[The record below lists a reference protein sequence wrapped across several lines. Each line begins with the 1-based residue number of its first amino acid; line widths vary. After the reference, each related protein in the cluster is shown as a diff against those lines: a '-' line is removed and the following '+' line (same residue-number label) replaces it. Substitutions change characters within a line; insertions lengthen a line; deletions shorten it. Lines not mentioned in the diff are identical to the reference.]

1 QLSKTAKIIN
11 AKKADN
17 AFENAFVTQHKS
29 MYATKDH
36 LTLLTKKAKVFLL
49 RVFED
54 VYQKLGQS
62 SIKNMKNNKFTF
74 QLASLNFA
82 VDKKQMLLGFSSDSF
97 PSFNICD
104 YCYEQFDGTSKGSM
118 VIACSHGYHE
128 SCFINSL
135 NKKCHYCEKF
145 LNLGVD
151 KNVSSLLTRLSKLGP
166 KSNLVESLEADETN
180 NLES

>member
-1 QLSKTAKIIN
+1 QLSKTAKVIN

-29 MYATKDH
+29 TYATKDH
-36 LTLLTKKAKVFLL
+36 LTLLTKKAEVFLL

-62 SIKNMKNNKFTF
+62 SIKNTKSNKFTF
-74 QLASLNFA
+74 QLALLNFA
-82 VDKKQMLLGFSSDSF
+82 VDKKQMPLGFSSDYF
-97 PSFNICD
+97 PSSNACD
-104 YCYEQFDGTSKGSM
+104 YCYEQFDRTGKGSM
-118 VIACSHGYHE
+118 
-128 SCFINSL
+128 
-135 NKKCHYCEKF
+135 KF

-151 KNVSSLLTRLSKLGP
+151 KNLSSLLTRLSKLGP

-180 NLES
+180 NLE